1 MKTDNAFRLSRIYA
15 EGWNAVRRIETADLA
30 ELNDAAIAVLNPYSG
45 EPERL
50 RWSAGFMSALE
61 SR

>member
-15 EGWNAVRRIETADLA
+15 EGWNAVRRIATSDLA
-30 ELNDAAIAVLNPYSG
+30 ELNDAAIAALNPYPG